1 MSICVGANFLIF
13 IAIFIG
19 QIVIFV
25 DVVRMGKEVSSQRNI
40 QGRLELS
47 LAKTLIAVAMTDMFC
62 WIPIGV
68 IGLLT
73 FLGIDFTSKVYAWVV
88 VVVLPINSALNPI
101 IYTFS
106 AIIRRRTHQVSRSS
120 SKKNSNR
127 KTEQEPHNT

>member
-68 IGLLT
+68 IEPVFETKLFQNEGS
-73 FLGIDFTSKVYAWVV
+73 SK
-88 VVVLPINSALNPI
+88 SDE
-101 IYTFS
+101 S
-106 AIIRRRTHQVSRSS
+106 HRVSRSS